1 MENKSSQ
8 LKTNK
13 KYKRLLV
20 VLLAVLA
27 LIIACV
33 ISVWAIEKPYDRTHN
48 TYTKVV
54 VKEGDSTADIA
65 AKLEKKGIIGNASGF
80 EFISKIKMY
89 NGKYQAGTYFL
100 SPCMSM
106 SSIANTIINGIST
119 GTGFELP
126 AGLTVEQTAK
136 ALEQAGFVDKDE
148 FLKMASDV
156 DFSIF
161 DFIDEDVQGAE
172 KLEGYLLPGKY
183 DMSADANEAMI
194 ITTMLNQF
202 GNYFTEECRNRAESL
217 GYSTRDILIIASM
230 IEKETTLDKERSA
243 ISAVIHNKLSKGI
256 EFKGGFPDAPLC
268 SPSIESINAALYPDE
283 SENTYYVLSDKL
295 NGSHVFTSDR
305 NEYKE
310 LKAKYDAA
318 MEKKSTEKEAE

>member
-1 MENKSSQ
+1 MENESSQ
-8 LKTNK
+8 QKTNK

-20 VLLAVLA
+20 VLLVVIA
-27 LIIACV
+27 LIMACV
-33 ISVWAIEKPYDRTHN
+33 ITVWAIGKPYDRTHN

-54 VKEGDSTADIA
+54 VKKGDSTADIA
-65 AKLEKKGIIGNASGF
+65 EELEKKGIIGNASDF
-80 EFISKIKMY
+80 VFLSRIKMY

-100 SPCMSM
+100 SSCMSM
-106 SSIANTIINGIST
+106 SSISNTIMNGIST
-119 GTGFELP
+119 STGFELP

-136 ALEQAGFVDKDE
+136 ALEQAGFVDKDV

-161 DFIDEDVQGAE
+161 DFIDEDVQGPE

-183 DMSADANEAMI
+183 DMSTDANEAMI

-202 GNYFTEECRNRAESL
+202 GNYFTEECRSRARSL

-230 IEKETTLDKERSA
+230 IEKETTIDKERTA

-256 EFKGGFPDAPLC
+256 EFKDGFPDAPLC
-268 SPSIESINAALYPDE
+268 SPGIESINAALYPDE
-283 SENTYYVLSDKL
+283 SDNIYYVLSDKL

-305 NEYKE
+305 NEYRE
-310 LKAKYDAA
+310 LKEKYDAA
-318 MEKKSTEKEAE
+318 MKEKSTEKEAE